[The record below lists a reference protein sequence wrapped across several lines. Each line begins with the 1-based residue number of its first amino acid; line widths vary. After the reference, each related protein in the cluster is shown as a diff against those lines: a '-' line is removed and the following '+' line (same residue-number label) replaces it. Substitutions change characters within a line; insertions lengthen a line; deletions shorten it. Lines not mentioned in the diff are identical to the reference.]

1 MKKIINKILK
11 EKLKDRPNF
20 NVIRKL
26 QQKLDEKKDRRVPG
40 KEKKADSLG
49 EDSV

>member
-26 QQKLDEKKDRRVPG
+26 QQKLDEKKDRTFPS

-49 EDSV
+49 EDSF